1 MQATA
6 TTQMESTH
14 CLPLN
19 APGATLAA
27 TGGKGL
33 NLAKLAQAGFPVPGG
48 FIVTTGGYDAFVTGA
63 GLAGWMASEV
73 AAIDASDPESL
84 NALSE
89 RIRTRFRESAM
100 PVELAETIR
109 AAYAALGNP
118 KVAVRSSATAEDLP
132 DFSFAGQQDT
142 FLNVLGDD
150 GLLEAVRECWS
161 SLWTARAMGYRARN
175 GIDQSVVSLAV
186 VVQAM
191 VQSDTSG
198 VLFTA
203 NPLTGRRTET
213 TVDAIYGLGEA
224 LVSGLVEPDHY
235 VIEAATGRIIEKQLG
250 AKATV
255 IRGVEGGGTVTE
267 TESADAHSQQALSD
281 EAIREVTALGKRV
294 ANFYGSPQDIEWGYA
309 DGQLYLLQSRAITSL
324 FPVPEVPAD
333 ENSAENSAENSGDLR
348 VFFSFGAIQGMLD
361 PMTPLGR
368 DVIKAIFIG
377 GGTLFGF
384 HGNTPE
390 NQKVLYD
397 AGGRLWANL
406 TPMLNNERGRKFYL
420 SIGGG
425 VDPGAAAAIK
435 RLVAEPGRLP
445 EPGPLRPETVRRIAR
460 FALPR
465 LVVALGALARPDRNR
480 AEAQQII
487 DDTIARFTVQGRATK
502 SIAEQV
508 QLLEDVADAAF
519 RVMVPQLLPRIL
531 AGMAGLRGLTVM
543 AQKLTAIDPTITGQ
557 TAMDV
562 TRGLPHNVT
571 TEMDL
576 SLWTVAQVVRD
587 DPASAA
593 HFAEADAPILA
604 AEYLDG
610 VLPYPAQAAIAGF
623 MDRYGMR
630 GLAEIDF
637 GRPRWREQP
646 AQVMQMVQNY
656 LRIDDPTM
664 APDAVFGRGVG
675 AAQATVDR
683 LAAAAQRSGPLGFL
697 KARLI
702 RAMAYRARA
711 LSGLRESPKFMII
724 RLFGVARKA
733 ILAMGATLAG
743 AGVLAQAE
751 DVVFLRI
758 AELRKLASTPLAQMD
773 KTAWRILVAQ
783 RRQAYDRE
791 LGRRQLPRV
800 LLSDGTAYYDGFAD
814 SSGEEDVEGV
824 LRGSPVSAGV
834 VDGTVRVIFD
844 PYTARLLPGE
854 ILVCPGTD
862 PAWTPLFLSAGGL
875 VMEVGGLMTHGS
887 VVAREYGIP
896 AVVGV
901 DRATERLQ
909 TGQRV
914 RVDGSSGRVEVLE

>member
-1 MQATA
+1 MTA
-6 TTQMESTH
+6 ITTEAENTL
-14 CLPLN
+14 CLPLT
-19 APGATLAA
+19 APGATLAT

-48 FIVTTGGYDAFVTGA
+48 FIVTTAGYDAFVDGA
-63 GLAGWMASEV
+63 GLAGWMAGEV
-73 AAIDASDPESL
+73 AAIDAGDPESL

-89 RIRTRFRESAM
+89 RIRARFRESTI
-100 PVELAETIR
+100 PPELAETIR
-109 AAYAALGNP
+109 SAYAELGQP

-150 GLLEAVRECWS
+150 PLLDAVRECWS
-161 SLWTARAMGYRARN
+161 SLWTARAIGYRARN
-175 GIDQSVVSLAV
+175 GIDQSAVSLAV

-213 TVDAIYGLGEA
+213 VIDAIYGLGEA
-224 LVSGLVEPDHY
+224 LVSGQVEPDHY
-235 VIEAATGRIIEKQLG
+235 IVETATGRILDKQLG

-255 IRGVEGGGTVTE
+255 IRGVDGGGTVTE
-267 TESADAHSQQALSD
+267 TENADVGNQQALSD
-281 EAIREVTALGKRV
+281 ETIREVTALGKRV
-294 ANFYGSPQDIEWGYA
+294 ADFYGSPQDIEWGYA
-309 DGQLYLLQSRAITSL
+309 DGHLYLLQSRAITSL
-324 FPVPEVPAD
+324 FPVPEVPAPEKAT
-333 ENSAENSAENSGDLR
+333 ENPDDLR
-348 VFFSFGAIQGMLD
+348 VYFSFGAVQGMLD

-368 DVIKAIFIG
+368 DVIKGIFIG

-384 HGNTPE
+384 YGNTPD
-390 NQKVLYD
+390 NQKVLYE
-397 AGGRLWANL
+397 AGGRLWADL
-406 TPMLNNERGRKFYL
+406 TPMLNNERGRNLYL
-420 SIGGG
+420 SVIGG
-425 VDPGAAAAIK
+425 VEPGAATAIK
-435 RLVAEPGRLP
+435 RLMAEPGRLP
-445 EPGPLRPETVRRIAR
+445 EPGHVRPETVGRIVR

-465 LVVALGALARPDRNR
+465 LAVMLGALARPDQNR
-480 AEAQQII
+480 AEAQKVI
-487 DDTIARFTVQGRATK
+487 DETLARFTAQGQAAK
-502 SIAEQV
+502 SMAEQV
-508 QLLEDVADAAF
+508 QLLEDVAYAAF
-519 RVMVPQLLPRIL
+519 TVMVPQLMPRIL

-543 AQKLTAIDPTITGQ
+543 AEKLTEIDPTITGQ
-557 TAMDV
+557 TAMEV

-576 SLWTVAQVVRD
+576 ALWTVAQVVRD
-587 DPASAA
+587 DPDSAA
-593 HFAEADAPILA
+593 HFATQDAPALA
-604 AEYLDG
+604 SEYLAG
-610 VLPYPAQAAIAGF
+610 TLPYPAQAALAGF

-656 LRIDDPTM
+656 LRIDDPNM

-675 AAQATVDR
+675 AAQATVER
-683 LAAAAQRSGPLGFL
+683 LAAAARRSGALGFL
-697 KARLI
+697 KERLV
-702 RAMAYRARA
+702 RGMAYRARA

-724 RLFGVARKA
+724 RLLGVARSA
-733 ILAMGATLAG
+733 ILEMGATLAE

-751 DVVFLRI
+751 DIVFLRI
-758 AELRKLASTPLAQMD
+758 AELRTLAATPIDQMD
-773 KTAWRILVAQ
+773 KTTWQGLIAQ

-791 LGRRQLPRV
+791 LGRRQVPRV
-800 LLSDGTAYYDGFAD
+800 LLSDGTAYCDGFED
-814 SSGEEDVEGV
+814 SSGEEEVEGV

-834 VDGTVRVIFD
+834 VEGNVRVVLD
-844 PYTARLLPGE
+844 PYTAHLLPGE

-901 DRATERLQ
+901 DRATERLE
-909 TGQRV
+909 TGQRI
-914 RVDGSSGRVEVLE
+914 RVDGSSGRIEIL

>member
-1 MQATA
+1 
-6 TTQMESTH
+6 
-14 CLPLN
+14 
-19 APGATLAA
+19 
-27 TGGKGL
+27 
-33 NLAKLAQAGFPVPGG
+33 
-48 FIVTTGGYDAFVTGA
+48 FVAGA

-73 AAIDASDPESL
+73 VAIDAGDPESL

-89 RIRTRFRESAM
+89 RIRARFRESTM
-100 PVELAETIR
+100 PPALGESIR
-109 AAYAALGNP
+109 AAYGVLGKP

-150 GLLEAVRECWS
+150 GLLDAVRECWS
-161 SLWTARAMGYRARN
+161 SLWTARAIGYRARN
-175 GIDQSVVSLAV
+175 GIDQSAVSLAV

-203 NPLTGRRTET
+203 NPLSGRRTET
-213 TVDAIYGLGEA
+213 VIDAIYGLGEA
-224 LVSGLVEPDHY
+224 LVSGQVEPDQY
-235 VIEAATGRIIEKQLG
+235 VVETATERIVEKQLG

-255 IRGVEGGGTVTE
+255 IRGVEGGGTVS
-267 TESADAHSQQALSD
+267 ESADAHSQQALRDD
-281 EAIREVTALGKRV
+281 EIREVTALGKRV
-294 ANFYGSPQDIEWGYA
+294 ADFYGSPQDIEWGYA

-324 FPVPEVPAD
+324 FPVPARPTEAPTD
-333 ENSAENSAENSGDLR
+333 ELA
-348 VFFSFGAIQGMLD
+348 VYFSFGAIQGMLD

-377 GGTLFGF
+377 GGTLLGF
-384 HGNTPE
+384 YGNTPE
-390 NQKVLYD
+390 NQKVLYE
-397 AGGRLWANL
+397 AGGRLWGDL
-406 TPMLNNERGRKFYL
+406 TPVLNNERGRKL
-420 SIGGG
+420 ISGTMNG
-425 VDPGAAAAIK
+425 VEPGAAAT
-435 RLVAEPGRLP
+435 LTNLLTEPGRLAK
-445 EPGPLRPETVRRIAR
+445 PGPLRPETMRRIVR
-460 FALPR
+460 FALPLLR
-465 LVVALGALARPDRNR
+465 TMLGALARPDQNR
-480 AEAQQII
+480 AEAQQVI
-487 DDTIARFTVQGRATK
+487 DETLARFTAQAQAAK
-502 SIAEQV
+502 SMTDQV
-508 QLLEDVADAAF
+508 QLLEDVAHAAF
-519 RVMVPQLLPRIL
+519 RVMIPQLLPRIL

-543 AQKLTAIDPTITGQ
+543 AEKLTKIDPTITGQ

-587 DPASAA
+587 DPDSAA
-593 HFAEADAPILA
+593 HFARSEPPALA
-604 AEYLDG
+604 AEYLAG
-610 VLPYPAQAAIAGF
+610 TLPYSAQAAIAGF

-637 GRPRWREQP
+637 GRPRWREHP

-656 LRIDDPTM
+656 LRIEDPTM
-664 APDAVFGRGVG
+664 APDAVFGRGVA

-683 LAAAAQRSGPLGFL
+683 LVTAARQSGPLGFL
-697 KARLI
+697 KERLV
-702 RAMAYRARA
+702 RGMVYRARA

-724 RLFGVARKA
+724 RLLGIARKA
-733 ILAMGATLAG
+733 ILAMGESLVEV
-743 AGVLAQAE
+743 GVLTQAE
-751 DVVFLRI
+751 DIVFLRVT
-758 AELRKLASTPLAQMD
+758 ELRTLASTPLEQMD
-773 KTAWRILVAQ
+773 KSAWRSLVAQ

-791 LGRRQLPRV
+791 LGRRQIPRV
-800 LLSDGTAYYDGFAD
+800 LLSDGTAYYDGFTD
-814 SSGEEDVEGV
+814 SSDGEAVEGV

-834 VDGTVRVIFD
+834 VEGNVRVIFD
-844 PYTARLLPGE
+844 PYTAHLLPGE

-901 DRATERLQ
+901 ERATERLE
-909 TGQRV
+909 TGMHI
-914 RVDGSSGRVEVLE
+914 RVDGSSGRIEVLE

>member
-1 MQATA
+1 MQATM
-6 TTQMESTH
+6 TETENTL
-14 CLPLN
+14 CLSLN

-33 NLAKLAQAGFPVPGG
+33 NLTKLAQAGFPVPGG
-48 FIVTTGGYDAFVTGA
+48 FIVTTDGYEAFVTGA

-73 AAIDASDPESL
+73 AAIDAGDPESL
-84 NALSE
+84 NALSG
-89 RIRTRFRESAM
+89 RIRARFRESEM
-100 PVELAETIR
+100 PAELAEAICS
-109 AAYAALGNP
+109 AYAEMGQP

-150 GLLEAVRECWS
+150 GLLDAVRECWS
-161 SLWTARAMGYRARN
+161 SLWTARAIGYRARN
-175 GIDQSVVSLAV
+175 GIDQSAVSLAV
-186 VVQAM
+186 VVEEM

-213 TVDAIYGLGEA
+213 VIDAIYGLGEA
-224 LVSGLVEPDHY
+224 LVSGQVEPDHY
-235 VIEAATGRIIEKQLG
+235 TVETATGRIVEKQLG

-255 IRGVEGGGTVTE
+255 IRGVDGGGTVTE
-267 TESADAHSQQALSD
+267 SADAHDEQALSD
-281 EAIREVTALGKRV
+281 EAIREVTGLGKRV
-294 ANFYGSPQDIEWGYA
+294 ADFYGSPQDIEWGYA
-309 DGQLYLLQSRAITSL
+309 DGHLYLLQSRAITSL
-324 FPVPEVPAD
+324 FPVPELPAD
-333 ENSAENSAENSGDLR
+333 ENTDDLR
-348 VFFSFGAIQGMLD
+348 VYFSFGAVQGMLD

-390 NQKVLYD
+390 NQKVLYE
-397 AGGRLWANL
+397 AGGRLWGNL
-406 TPMLNNERGRKFYL
+406 TPVINNERGRKMYL
-420 SIGGG
+420 GTVNG
-425 VDPGAAAAIK
+425 VDPGAASTIK

-445 EPGPLRPETVRRIAR
+445 EPGPLRPETVRRIVR

-465 LVVALGALARPDRNR
+465 LAVALSALARPDQNR

-487 DDTIARFTVQGRATK
+487 DETLARLTAQAQ
-502 SIAEQV
+502 AAADMPEQV
-508 QLLEDVADAAF
+508 QLLEDVAYTAF
-519 RVMVPQLLPRIL
+519 TVMVPQLMPRIL
-531 AGMAGLRGLTVM
+531 AGMAGLRGLTVL
-543 AQKLTAIDPTITGQ
+543 AEKLTEIDPSITGQ

-576 SLWTVAQVVRD
+576 SLWIVAQVVRD

-593 HFAEADAPILA
+593 HFAEMDAPTLA
-604 AEYLDG
+604 SEYLAG
-610 VLPYPAQAAIAGF
+610 TLPYPAQAAIAGF

-664 APDAVFGRGVG
+664 APDAVFGRGE
-675 AAQATVDR
+675 AAAEATVER
-683 LAAAAQRSGPLGFL
+683 LAAAARRSGPLGSL
-697 KARLI
+697 KERLV
-702 RAMAYRARA
+702 RGMAYRARA

-724 RLFGVARKA
+724 RLFGVARTA
-733 ILAMGATLAG
+733 ILAMGETLAG
-743 AGVLAQAE
+743 AGVLAQAQ
-751 DVVFLRI
+751 DIVFLRI
-758 AELRKLASTPLAQMD
+758 SELRRLAATPLDQMD
-773 KTAWRILVAQ
+773 QISWQALIAQ

-791 LGRRQLPRV
+791 LGRRQVPRV
-800 LLSDGTAYYDGFAD
+800 LLSDGTTFYDGYED
-814 SSGEEDVEGV
+814 SSGEEEVEGV

-834 VDGTVRVIFD
+834 VEGNVRVVFD
-844 PYTARLLPGE
+844 PYTAHLLPGE

-909 TGQRV
+909 SGMRI
-914 RVDGSSGRVEVLE
+914 RVDGSSGRVEILE

>member
-1 MQATA
+1 MQEKRMEP
-6 TTQMESTH
+6 QIESTL
-14 CLPLN
+14 CLALD
-19 APGATLAA
+19 AAGATLAT

-48 FIVTTGGYDAFVTGA
+48 FIVTTAGYDAFVEGA
-63 GLAGWMASEV
+63 GLAGWMAGEV
-73 AAIDASDPESL
+73 AAIDAGNPESL

-89 RIRTRFRESAM
+89 RIRARFRESTM
-100 PVELAETIR
+100 PPALAETIR
-109 AAYAALGNP
+109 NSYAALDQP

-150 GLLEAVRECWS
+150 ALVEAVRECWS
-161 SLWTARAMGYRARN
+161 SLWTARAIGYRARN
-175 GIDQSVVSLAV
+175 GIDQSAVSLAV

-213 TVDAIYGLGEA
+213 VIDAIYGLGEA
-224 LVSGLVEPDHY
+224 LVSGQVEPDHY
-235 VIEAATGRIIEKQLG
+235 IVETATGRIVEKQLG

-255 IRGVEGGGTVTE
+255 IRGVEGGGTVTQ
-267 TESADAHSQQALSD
+267 TESGATGSRQALSD

-294 ANFYGSPQDIEWGYA
+294 ADFYGSPQDIEWGYA
-309 DGQLYLLQSRAITSL
+309 GGELYLLQSRAITSL
-324 FPVPEVPAD
+324 FPMPEVPVD
-333 ENSAENSAENSGDLR
+333 ENQDDLR
-348 VFFSFGAIQGMLD
+348 VFFSFGAVQGMLD

-368 DVIKAIFIG
+368 DVIKGVFIG
-377 GGTLFGF
+377 GGKLFGF
-384 HGNTPE
+384 YGNTPD
-390 NQKVLYD
+390 NQKVLYE
-397 AGGRLWANL
+397 AGGRLWADA
-406 TPMLNNERGRKFYL
+406 TPMLNNEQGRRMYM
-420 SIGGG
+420 GVVGG
-425 VDPGAAAAIK
+425 VEPGAAASIK
-435 RLVAEPGRLP
+435 RLVSEPGGLP
-445 EPGPLRPETVRRIAR
+445 EPGPLRPETVRRVVR

-465 LVVALGALARPDRNR
+465 LAVMLGALAQPDQNR
-480 AEAQQII
+480 TKAQQII
-487 DDTIARFTVQGRATK
+487 DQTLAHFKAQGQAAQSMR
-502 SIAEQV
+502 EQV
-508 QLLEDVADAAF
+508 QLLEDVADTAF
-519 RVMVPQLLPRIL
+519 RVMIPQLLPRIL

-543 AQKLTAIDPTITGQ
+543 AQKLAEIDPTITGQ

-593 HFAEADAPILA
+593 HFARADASALA
-604 AEYLDG
+604 ADYLAG
-610 VLPYPAQAAIAGF
+610 TLPYPAQAALAGF

-656 LRIDDPTM
+656 LRIDDPQM
-664 APDAVFGRGVG
+664 APDAVFGRGVT

-683 LAAAAQRSGPLGFL
+683 LAAAARQSGPLGAF
-697 KARLI
+697 KERLV
-702 RAMAYRARA
+702 RGMAYRARA

-724 RLFGVARKA
+724 RLFGIARKG
-733 ILAMGATLAG
+733 ILAMGGELAE

-751 DVVFLRI
+751 DIVFLRV
-758 AELRKLASTPLAQMD
+758 AELRKLAATPLAQMD
-773 KTAWRILVAQ
+773 KTAWKALVAE

-791 LGRRQLPRV
+791 LERRQVPRL
-800 LLSDGTAYYDGFAD
+800 LLSDGTAFYDGFED
-814 SSGEEDVEGV
+814 SSGEEETEGV

-834 VDGTVRVIFD
+834 VEGNVRVVFD
-844 PYTARLLPGE
+844 PYTAHLHPGE

-909 TGQRV
+909 TGQRI
-914 RVDGSSGRVEVLE
+914 RVDGSSGRIEIL

>member
-1 MQATA
+1 MQ
-6 TTQMESTH
+6 TTILRTTEIGTTL
-14 CLPLN
+14 CLPLDS
-19 APGATLAA
+19 PGATLAA

-48 FIVTTGGYDAFVTGA
+48 FIVTTAGYDAFVTGA

-73 AAIDASDPESL
+73 AAIDAGNPESL
-84 NALSE
+84 NALSD
-89 RIRTRFRESAM
+89 RIRARFRESAM
-100 PVELAETIR
+100 PSELAETIR
-109 AAYAALGNP
+109 AAYAELGQP

-150 GLLEAVRECWS
+150 ALLEAVRECWS
-161 SLWTARAMGYRARN
+161 SLWTARAIGYRARN
-175 GIDQSVVSLAV
+175 GIDQSAVSLAV
-186 VVQAM
+186 VIQKM

-213 TVDAIYGLGEA
+213 VIDAIYGLGEA
-224 LVSGLVEPDHY
+224 LVSGQVEPDHY
-235 VIEAATGRIIEKQLG
+235 IVETATGRIVEKQLG

-267 TESADAHSQQALSD
+267 SADAASQQALSD
-281 EAIREVTALGKRV
+281 GAIREVTVLGKRV
-294 ANFYGSPQDIEWGYA
+294 ADFYGSPQDIEWGYA
-309 DGQLYLLQSRAITSL
+309 DGQLYLLQSRSITSL
-324 FPVPEVPAD
+324 FPVPEVPPAD
-333 ENSAENSAENSGDLR
+333 NPDNLR
-348 VFFSFGAIQGMLD
+348 VFFSFGAVQGMLD

-390 NQKVLYD
+390 NQKVLYE
-397 AGGRLWANL
+397 AGGRLWGNL
-406 TPMLNNERGRKFYL
+406 TPMINNERGRKMYL
-420 SIGGG
+420 GIVNG
-425 VDPGAAAAIK
+425 VDPGGATAIK
-435 RLVAEPGRLP
+435 RLVNEPGRLP
-445 EPGPLRPETVRRIAR
+445 EPSPLRSETVRRVVR

-465 LVVALGALARPDRNR
+465 LAVALGALARPDQNR
-480 AEAQQII
+480 TEAQKVI
-487 DDTIARFTVQGRATK
+487 DDTVARFTAQGQVAK
-502 SIAEQV
+502 SMAEQV

-519 RVMVPQLLPRIL
+519 RVMVPQLMPRIL
-531 AGMAGLRGLTVM
+531 AGMAGLRGLTVL
-543 AQKLTAIDPTITGQ
+543 AQKLTEIDSSITGQ

-593 HFAEADAPILA
+593 HFAEADAPALA

-610 VLPYPAQAAIAGF
+610 TLPYPAQAAIAGF

-664 APDAVFGRGVG
+664 APDAVFGRGEA

-683 LAAAAQRSGPLGFL
+683 LAAAARRSGLLGFL
-697 KARLI
+697 KARLV
-702 RAMAYRARA
+702 RGMAYRARA

-724 RLFGVARKA
+724 RLFGIARSG
-733 ILAMGATLAG
+733 ILAMGESLAG
-743 AGVLAQAE
+743 AGVLAQR
-751 DVVFLRI
+751 DDIFFLRM
-758 AELRKLASTPLAQMD
+758 AELRRLADTPLAQID
-773 KTAWRILVAQ
+773 KTTWRSLIAQ
-783 RRQAYDRE
+783 RRQAYNRE
-791 LGRRQLPRV
+791 LGRRQVPRV
-800 LLSDGTAYYDGFAD
+800 LLSDGTAFYDGFD
-814 SSGEEDVEGV
+814 GGSDGGESEGI

-834 VDGTVRVIFD
+834 VEGDVRVVFD
-844 PYTARLLPGE
+844 PYTAHLLPGE

-909 TGQRV
+909 TGQRI
-914 RVDGSSGRVEVLE
+914 RVDGSSGRIEVLG

>member
-1 MQATA
+1 MQATT
-6 TTQMESTH
+6 TTQMKNTL

-19 APGATLAA
+19 APGATLAL

-48 FIVTTGGYDAFVTGA
+48 FVVTTAGYDAFVDGA
-63 GLAGWMASEV
+63 GLGGWMAQEV
-73 AAIDASDPESL
+73 ATIDAANPDAL
-84 NALSE
+84 NDLSA
-89 RIRTRFRESAM
+89 RIRARFRQSPM
-100 PVELAETIR
+100 PPALAETIR
-109 AAYAALGNP
+109 AAYTALGGP

-142 FLNVLGDD
+142 FLNVLGNDK
-150 GLLEAVRECWS
+150 LLDAVRECWS
-161 SLWTARAMGYRARN
+161 SLWTARAIGYRARN
-175 GIDQSVVSLAV
+175 GIDQAAVSLAV

-191 VQSDTSG
+191 VQSETSG
-198 VLFTA
+198 VLFSA

-213 TVDAIYGLGEA
+213 VIDAIFGLGEA

-235 VIEAATGRIIEKQLG
+235 VIETASGRILEKQLG

-255 IRGVEGGGTVTE
+255 IRGVKGGGTLTA
-267 TESADAHSQQALSD
+267 SAEAASQQALSD
-281 EAIREVTALGKRV
+281 DAIREVTALGKRV
-294 ANFYGSPQDIEWGYA
+294 ADFYGSPQDIEWGYA
-309 DGQLYLLQSRAITSL
+309 EGQLYLLQSRAITSL
-324 FPVPEVPAD
+324 FPVPEVHAD
-333 ENSAENSAENSGDLR
+333 ENSDELR
-348 VFFSFGAIQGMLD
+348 VFFSFGAVQGMLD

-368 DVIKAIFIG
+368 DVIKGIFIG

-384 HGNTPE
+384 QGNTPD
-390 NQKVLYD
+390 NQKVLYE
-397 AGGRLWANL
+397 AGGRLWGNL
-406 TPMLNNERGRKFYL
+406 TPVLNNERGRKAVQGA
-420 SIGGG
+420 IGA
-425 VDPGAAAAIK
+425 VEPGAATAIK
-435 RLVAEPGRLP
+435 QLVVEPGRLP
-445 EPGPLRPETVRRIAR
+445 EPGPLRPETLRRLLG

-465 LVVALGALARPDRNR
+465 LTMALGALARPDQHR
-480 AEAQQII
+480 ASAQQVIAA
-487 DDTIARFTVQGRATK
+487 TIARIAAQGQTAQ
-502 SIAEQV
+502 SMAQQV
-508 QLLEDVADAAF
+508 QLLEDVAHTAF
-519 RVMVPQLLPRIL
+519 TVMVPQLLPRIL
-531 AGMAGLRGLTVM
+531 AGMAALRGLTVL
-543 AQKLTAIDPTITGQ
+543 AQKLTEIDPSITGQ
-557 TAMDV
+557 TAMEV

-576 SLWTVAQVVRD
+576 ALWIVAQVVRD

-593 HFAEADAPILA
+593 SFTRRDAPALA
-604 AEYLDG
+604 ADYLAG
-610 VLPYPAQAAIAGF
+610 SLPYPAQAAIAGF

-656 LRIDDPTM
+656 LRIDDPSM

-675 AAQATVDR
+675 AAEATVER
-683 LAAAAQRSGPLGFL
+683 MVAAARRSGPLGFL

-702 RAMAYRARA
+702 RGMAHRARA
-711 LSGLRESPKFMII
+711 LAGLRESPKFMII
-724 RLFGVARKA
+724 QLFGVARPA
-733 ILAMGATLAG
+733 ILEMGAKLAG

-751 DVVFLRI
+751 DILFLRV
-758 AELRKLASTPLAQMD
+758 AELRGLAATDLARMD
-773 KTAWRILVAQ
+773 KTTWRGLVAE
-783 RRQAYDRE
+783 RRLAYDRE
-791 LGRRQLPRV
+791 LGRRQVPRI
-800 LLSDGTAYYDGFAD
+800 LLSDGTAYYEGFED
-814 SSGEEDVEGV
+814 SQGGEESVGV

-834 VDGTVRVIFD
+834 VEGKVRVVFD
-844 PYTARLLPGE
+844 PYTAHLLPGE

-901 DRATERLQ
+901 RAATERLQ

-914 RVDGSSGRVEVLE
+914 RVDGSSGRVEILN